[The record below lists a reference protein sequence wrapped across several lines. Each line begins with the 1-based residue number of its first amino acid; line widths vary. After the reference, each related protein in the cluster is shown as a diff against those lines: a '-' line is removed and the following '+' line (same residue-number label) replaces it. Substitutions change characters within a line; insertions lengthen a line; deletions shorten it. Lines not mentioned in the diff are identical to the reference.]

1 MAFNFYK
8 KAVYFYHNFKIA
20 FGKYKEKANFI
31 KVFTHLNTK
40 QLFKNFLS
48 FLLFLCSTAVVFG
61 QIKKDTIALSEIT
74 LKGSPIKNVLQNV
87 ASSVS
92 VITTADINKS
102 DGIILTPILNK
113 IPGVTMQQG
122 AFNTNRITIRGIG
135 ARSQYGT
142 NKIKA
147 YFDGI
152 PLSSGEG
159 ETTIDDI
166 DLASIEKIEIIKGP
180 NSTSFG
186 SGLGGVIQLFSRET
200 PLLESF
206 GKSTVTFGSFGLL
219 QNRLSAGYSDSKTN
233 VFTSFT
239 DLQSDGFRANSS
251 YNRKS
256 FNLQGKQKMGSKG
269 SLSFLG
275 TFTRLKAFIPSSI
288 NEMDLKNNPEKAAA
302 TWAAAQGFESYDKF
316 MLGLGYDHQFSEKWS
331 MQTSVFSN
339 FKDAYEPRP
348 FDILDEKTSAAGFR
362 SNVNYKDRLFSLPFE
377 LSLGTELL
385 TEKYA
390 YSLFEN
396 LYQSQPGQ
404 GSIKGDEFS
413 AIKQNRNYTNYF
425 LQMELWISEKLHMET
440 GVALN
445 TTKYSL
451 EDVFENNSGGQ
462 KMPFTFGNV
471 WSPRIGFSY
480 KISNGKNI
488 FTSVSKGFSVP
499 SVAETLTPEGQINTD
514 LKPEIGWNYELGFK
528 GNWLENK
535 VYTEV
540 TFYTTQIENLLV
552 ARRTDNDQF
561 VGINAGSS
569 SHTGLEFLVNYTLL
583 ELTQLQITPYFSGA
597 VNNFKFKE
605 FLDGDADYSGN
616 QLTGVPENQ
625 FNFGVDLNTKNGFSV
640 NTSFRT
646 MGKIPLNDSNT
657 KYSERYSLLD
667 IKTTYVFTILKIL
680 KTELNAGV
688 NNALDT
694 KYAANILPNA
704 VGFGTAA
711 PRYFYP
717 GNPVNFYGGF
727 SVSYIF

>member
-1 MAFNFYK
+1 M
-8 KAVYFYHNFKIA
+8 
-20 FGKYKEKANFI
+20 
-31 KVFTHLNTK
+31 
-40 QLFKNFLS
+40 FKNSLS
-48 FLLFLCSTAVVFG
+48 FLLFLCSVFTVFG

-74 LKGSPIKNVLQNV
+74 LKGSPIKNAPQNT

-102 DGIILTPILNK
+102 DGIILTPVLNK

-122 AFNTNRITIRGIG
+122 ALNTNRITIRGIG

-152 PLSSGEG
+152 PLSSGDG

-233 VFTSFT
+233 VFASFT
-239 DLQSDGFRANSS
+239 DLQSEGFRENSS
-251 YNRKS
+251 YDRKS
-256 FNLQGKQKMGSKG
+256 FNLHAKQKINSKG
-269 SLSFLG
+269 SFSFLG

-288 NEMDLKNNPEKAAA
+288 NETDLRNNPEKAAA

-331 MQTSVFSN
+331 LQTSIFSN

-348 FDILDEKTSAAGFR
+348 FDILDEKTSSLGLR
-362 SNVNYKDRLFSLPFE
+362 SNVNYKDQLFYLPFE
-377 LSLGTELL
+377 LSFGTELL

-390 YSLFEN
+390 YSLFKN
-396 LYQSQPGQ
+396 LYKSQPGQ
-404 GSIKGDEFS
+404 GSLKGDEFS
-413 AIKQNRNYTNYF
+413 SIEQNRNYSNYF
-425 LQMELWISEKLHMET
+425 LQMEFWISEKLHLET
-440 GVALN
+440 GVAFN

-451 EDVFENNSGGQ
+451 KDIFENNSGAQ

-480 KISNGKNI
+480 KVSKGKNI

-499 SVAETLTPEGQINTD
+499 SVAETLTPEGQINTN
-514 LKPEIGWNYELGFK
+514 LKPEVGWNYELGFK

-535 VYTEV
+535 IYTEV
-540 TFYTTQIENLLV
+540 TFYSTQIENLLV
-552 ARRTDNDQF
+552 ARRTANDQF

-569 SHTGLEFLVNYTLL
+569 SHSGLEFLVNYKLF
-583 ELTQLQITPYFSGA
+583 ELTQFQMTSYFSGA

-616 QLTGVPENQ
+616 QLTGVPEKQ
-625 FNFGVDLNTKNGFSV
+625 FNFGVDLTTKNGFGV

-680 KTELNAGV
+680 KTELNAGI
-688 NNALDT
+688 NNALGT

-727 SVSYIF
+727 SVAFLF

>member
-1 MAFNFYK
+1 MFK
-8 KAVYFYHNFKIA
+8 KSFF
-20 FGKYKEKANFI
+20 
-31 KVFTHLNTK
+31 
-40 QLFKNFLS
+40 
-48 FLLFLCSTAVVFG
+48 FLLFLFSATAVFG

-74 LKGSPIKNVLQNV
+74 LKGSPINNVLQNT

-102 DGIILTPILNK
+102 DGIILTPVLNK

-152 PLSSGEG
+152 PLTSGEG

-166 DLASIEKIEIIKGP
+166 DLGAIEKIEIIKGP
-180 NSTSFG
+180 NATSFG

-206 GKSTVTFGSFGLL
+206 GKSTITFGSFGLL
-219 QNRLSAGYSDSKTN
+219 QQRLSAGYSDSQTN

-251 YNRKS
+251 YDRKS
-256 FNLQGKQKMGSKG
+256 FNLYAKQKIVPNG

-288 NEMDLKNNPEKAAA
+288 NETDLKNNPEKAAA

-331 MQTSVFSN
+331 LQTSIFSN

-348 FDILDEKTSAAGFR
+348 FDILDEKINAAGFR
-362 SNVNYKDRLFSLPFE
+362 SNVNYKDQLFTLPFE
-377 LSLGTELL
+377 LSFGTELL
-385 TEKYA
+385 TEKYE
-390 YSLFEN
+390 YSLFKN
-396 LYQSQPGQ
+396 LYKSQPGQ

-425 LQMELWISEKLHMET
+425 LQMELWISEKLHLET
-440 GVALN
+440 GVAVN

-451 EDVFENNSGGQ
+451 KDVFENNSGSP
-462 KMPFTFGNV
+462 KIPFTFGNV
-471 WSPRIGFSY
+471 WSPRVGLSY
-480 KISNGKNI
+480 KISKGKNI

-528 GNWLENK
+528 GNWLKNK

-552 ARRTDNDQF
+552 ARRTANDQF

-569 SHTGLEFLVNYTLL
+569 SHTGFEFLVNYKLL
-583 ELTQLQITPYFSGA
+583 ELTQFQITPYFSGA
-597 VNNFKFKE
+597 VNTFKFKE
-605 FLDGDADYSGN
+605 FLDGGANYSGN
-616 QLTGVPENQ
+616 QLTGVPEKQ

-657 KYSERYSLLD
+657 KYSERFALLD
-667 IKTTYVFTILKIL
+667 VKTTYVFTILKFL
-680 KTELNAGV
+680 TAELNAGI

-727 SVSYIF
+727 SVSYVF

>member
-1 MAFNFYK
+1 MFK
-8 KAVYFYHNFKIA
+8 KS
-20 FGKYKEKANFI
+20 
-31 KVFTHLNTK
+31 LS
-40 QLFKNFLS
+40 LFFFLFS
-48 FLLFLCSTAVVFG
+48 ATAIFG

-74 LKGSPIKNVLQNV
+74 LKGSPIKNVLQNT

-92 VITTADINKS
+92 VITSADINKS
-102 DGIILTPILNK
+102 DGIILTPVLNK

-122 AFNTNRITIRGIG
+122 ALNTNRITIRGIG

-219 QNRLSAGYSDSKTN
+219 QQRLSAGYSDSKTN

-256 FNLQGKQKMGSKG
+256 FNLHGKQKMGSKG

-288 NEMDLKNNPEKAAA
+288 NETDLKNNPEKAAA

-331 MQTSVFSN
+331 MQTSIFSN

-404 GSIKGDEFS
+404 GSIKGEEFS

-451 EDVFENNSGGQ
+451 EDVFENNFGGQ

-471 WSPRIGFSY
+471 WSPRVGFSY

-499 SVAETLTPEGQINTD
+499 SVAETLTAEGQINTE

-540 TFYTTQIENLLV
+540 TFYTTQIKNLLV

-561 VGINAGSS
+561 IGINAGSS
-569 SHTGLEFLVNYTLL
+569 SHTGLEFLINYKLL

-605 FLDGDADYSGN
+605 FLDSDADYSGN
-616 QLTGVPENQ
+616 QLTGVPEKQ

-667 IKTTYVFTILKIL
+667 IKTSYVFTILKIL
-680 KTELNAGV
+680 KIELNAGV
-688 NNALDT
+688 NNALET

-704 VGFGTAA
+704 VGFGNAA

>member
-1 MAFNFYK
+1 M
-8 KAVYFYHNFKIA
+8 
-20 FGKYKEKANFI
+20 
-31 KVFTHLNTK
+31 
-40 QLFKNFLS
+40 FKNSLS
-48 FLLFLCSTAVVFG
+48 FLLFLCSVFTVFG

-74 LKGSPIKNVLQNV
+74 LKGSPIKNAPQNT

-102 DGIILTPILNK
+102 DGIILTPVLNK

-122 AFNTNRITIRGIG
+122 ALNTNRITIRGIG

-152 PLSSGEG
+152 PLSSGDG

-233 VFTSFT
+233 VFASFT
-239 DLQSDGFRANSS
+239 DLQSEGFRKNSS
-251 YNRKS
+251 YDRKS
-256 FNLQGKQKMGSKG
+256 FNLHAKQKINSKG
-269 SLSFLG
+269 SFSFLG

-288 NEMDLKNNPEKAAA
+288 NETDLKNNPEKAAA

-331 MQTSVFSN
+331 LQTSIFSN

-348 FDILDEKTSAAGFR
+348 FDILDEKTSSLGLR
-362 SNVNYKDRLFSLPFE
+362 SNVNYKDQLFSLPFE
-377 LSLGTELL
+377 LSFGTELL

-390 YSLFEN
+390 YSLFKN
-396 LYQSQPGQ
+396 LYKSQPGQ
-404 GSIKGDEFS
+404 GSLKGDEFS
-413 AIKQNRNYTNYF
+413 SVKQNRNYSNYF
-425 LQMELWISEKLHMET
+425 LQMEFWISEKLHLET
-440 GVALN
+440 GVAFN

-451 EDVFENNSGGQ
+451 KDIFENNSGAQ
-462 KMPFTFGNV
+462 KMSFTFGNV

-480 KISNGKNI
+480 KVSKGKNI
-488 FTSVSKGFSVP
+488 FTSASKGFSVP
-499 SVAETLTPEGQINTD
+499 SVAETLTPEGQINTN
-514 LKPEIGWNYELGFK
+514 LKPEVGWNYELGFK

-535 VYTEV
+535 IYTEV
-540 TFYTTQIENLLV
+540 TFYSTQIENLLV
-552 ARRTDNDQF
+552 TRRTANDQF

-569 SHTGLEFLVNYTLL
+569 SHSGLEFLVNYKLF
-583 ELTQLQITPYFSGA
+583 ELTQFQMTSYFSGA

-616 QLTGVPENQ
+616 QLTGVPEKQ
-625 FNFGVDLNTKNGFSV
+625 FNFGVDLTTKNGFGV

-646 MGKIPLNDSNT
+646 ISKISLNDSNT

-680 KTELNAGV
+680 KTELNAGI

-727 SVSYIF
+727 SVAFLF

>member
-1 MAFNFYK
+1 M
-8 KAVYFYHNFKIA
+8 
-20 FGKYKEKANFI
+20 
-31 KVFTHLNTK
+31 
-40 QLFKNFLS
+40 FKNPAT
-48 FLLFLCSTAVVFG
+48 FLLFLCCATAVFG
-61 QIKKDTIALSEIT
+61 QVKKDTIALSEVT
-74 LKGSPIKNVLQNV
+74 LKGSPIKNTLQNV
-87 ASSVS
+87 AASVS

-102 DGIILTPILNK
+102 DGIILTPVLNK

-122 AFNTNRITIRGIG
+122 ALNTNRITIRGIG

-152 PLSSGEG
+152 PLTSGEG

-166 DLASIEKIEIIKGP
+166 DLAAIEKIEIIKGP

-219 QNRLSAGYSDSKTN
+219 QQRLSSGYSDSKTN
-233 VFTSFT
+233 VFTSYT
-239 DLQSDGFRANSS
+239 DLESDGFRANSS

-256 FNLQGKQKMGSKG
+256 FNLHGKQKIGSNG
-269 SLSFLG
+269 NLSFLG

-288 NEMDLKNNPEKAAA
+288 NETDLKNNPEKAAA

-316 MLGLGYDHQFSEKWS
+316 MFGLGYNHQFSEKWS
-331 MQTSVFSN
+331 IQSSVFSN

-348 FDILDEKTSAAGFR
+348 FDILDEKTSAVGFR

-377 LSLGTELL
+377 MSFGTELL
-385 TEKYA
+385 TEKYD
-390 YSLFEN
+390 YTLYRN
-396 LYQSQPGQ
+396 LYQSQPGK
-404 GSIKGDEFS
+404 GSIQGDEFS
-413 AIKQNRNYTNYF
+413 AIKQNRKYSNYF
-425 LQMELWISEKLHMET
+425 LQMELWISKKLHLET
-440 GVALN
+440 GLALN

-471 WSPRIGFSY
+471 WSPRVGLSY
-480 KISNGKNI
+480 KVSKGKNI

-499 SVAETLTPEGQINTD
+499 SVAETLTPEGQINTN

-528 GNWLENK
+528 GNWLKNK

-569 SHTGLEFLVNYTLL
+569 SHTGLEFLVNYKLL
-583 ELTQLQITPYFSGA
+583 ELTQFQIIPYFSGA

-605 FLDGDADYSGN
+605 FLDGVADYSGN
-616 QLTGVPENQ
+616 QLTGVPEKQ
-625 FNFGVDLNTKNGFSV
+625 FNFGVDLTTKNGFSV

-646 MGKIPLNDSNT
+646 MGKIPLNDSNS

-680 KTELNAGV
+680 KTELNAGI
-688 NNALDT
+688 NNVLDT

-704 VGFGTAA
+704 VGFGAAA

-717 GNPVNFYGGF
+717 GNPVNYYGGF
-727 SVSYIF
+727 SVAYVF

>member
-1 MAFNFYK
+1 M
-8 KAVYFYHNFKIA
+8 FKISLT
-20 FGKYKEKANFI
+20 FLFFI
-31 KVFTHLNTK
+31 
-40 QLFKNFLS
+40 
-48 FLLFLCSTAVVFG
+48 CCATAIFG

-87 ASSVS
+87 AASVS

-102 DGIILTPILNK
+102 DGIILTSVLNK

-122 AFNTNRITIRGIG
+122 ALNTNRITIRGIG

-152 PLSSGEG
+152 PLTSGEG

-166 DLASIEKIEIIKGP
+166 DLAAIEKIEIIKGP

-186 SGLGGVIQLFSRET
+186 SGLGGVMQLFSRET
-200 PLLESF
+200 SLLESL

-219 QNRLSAGYSDSKTN
+219 LQRLSAGYSDSKTN
-233 VFTSFT
+233 VFTSYT
-239 DLQSDGFRANSS
+239 DLESDGFRANSS

-256 FNLQGKQKMGSKG
+256 FNLHGKQKIDSKG
-269 SLSFLG
+269 DLSFLG
-275 TFTRLKAFIPSSI
+275 TFTRLKAYIPSSI
-288 NEMDLKNNPEKAAA
+288 NETVLKNNPEKAAA

-316 MLGLGYDHQFSEKWS
+316 MFGLGYNHQFSKKWS
-331 MQTSVFSN
+331 IQTSVFSN

-348 FDILDEKTSAAGFR
+348 FDILDENTSAAGFR
-362 SNVNYKDRLFSLPFE
+362 SNVNFKNQLFSLPFE
-377 LSLGTELL
+377 MSFGTELL
-385 TEKYA
+385 TEKYD
-390 YSLFEN
+390 YTLYRN

-404 GSIKGDEFS
+404 GSIQGEEFS
-413 AIKQNRNYTNYF
+413 AIKQNRKYTNYF
-425 LQMELWISEKLHMET
+425 LQMELWISEKLHLES
-440 GVALN
+440 GLALN
-445 TTKYSL
+445 TTKYWL

-462 KMPFTFGNV
+462 RMPFTFGNV
-471 WSPRIGFSY
+471 WSPRVGLSY
-480 KISNGKNI
+480 KVSNGKNI
-488 FTSVSKGFSVP
+488 FTSISKGFSVP
-499 SVAETLTPEGQINTD
+499 SVAETLTPEGQINTN

-528 GNWLENK
+528 GNWLKNK

-569 SHTGLEFLVNYTLL
+569 SHTGLEFLVNYKLL
-583 ELTQLQITPYFSGA
+583 ELTQFQISPYFSGA

-616 QLTGVPENQ
+616 QLTGVPEKQ
-625 FNFGVDLNTKNGFSV
+625 FNFGVDLSTKNGFSV

-657 KYSERYSLLD
+657 KYSTRYSLLD
-667 IKTTYVFTILKIL
+667 IKTSYVFTILKIL
-680 KTELNAGV
+680 KTELNAGI
-688 NNALDT
+688 NNVLDT

-727 SVSYIF
+727 SVAYVF

>member
-8 KAVYFYHNFKIA
+8 KAVYFYHNFRIA

-40 QLFKNFLS
+40 QLFKNSLS
-48 FLLFLCSTAVVFG
+48 FLLFLCSATAIFG

-186 SGLGGVIQLFSRET
+186 SSLGGVIQLFSRET

-219 QNRLSAGYSDSKTN
+219 QQRLSAGYSDSKTN
-233 VFTSFT
+233 VFTSYT

-256 FNLQGKQKMGSKG
+256 FNLHGKQKINSKG
-269 SLSFLG
+269 DLSFLG
-275 TFTRLKAFIPSSI
+275 TLTRLKAYIPSSI
-288 NEMDLKNNPEKAAA
+288 NETDLKNNPEKAAA

-377 LSLGTELL
+377 MSLGTELL

-451 EDVFENNSGGQ
+451 EDVFENNSGGK

-471 WSPRIGFSY
+471 WSPRVGFSY

-528 GNWLENK
+528 GNWLKNK

-540 TFYTTQIENLLV
+540 TFYTTQIQNLLV

-569 SHTGLEFLVNYTLL
+569 SHTGLEFLVNYKII

-616 QLTGVPENQ
+616 QLTGVPEKQ

-667 IKTTYVFTILKIL
+667 IKTGYVFTILKIL

-688 NNALDT
+688 NNVLDT

-704 VGFGTAA
+704 VGFGNAA

>member
-1 MAFNFYK
+1 M
-8 KAVYFYHNFKIA
+8 
-20 FGKYKEKANFI
+20 
-31 KVFTHLNTK
+31 
-40 QLFKNFLS
+40 FKNFLS
-48 FLLFLCSTAVVFG
+48 FLLFLCSATAVFG

-152 PLSSGEG
+152 PLSSSEG

-186 SGLGGVIQLFSRET
+186 SGLGGVIQLLSRET

-219 QNRLSAGYSDSKTN
+219 QQRLSAGYSDSKTN
-233 VFTSFT
+233 VFTSYT
-239 DLQSDGFRANSS
+239 DLQSDGFRVNSS

-256 FNLQGKQKMGSKG
+256 FNLHGKQKINSKG
-269 SLSFLG
+269 DLSFLG
-275 TFTRLKAFIPSSI
+275 TFTRLKAYIPSSI
-288 NEMDLKNNPEKAAA
+288 NETDLKNNPEKAAA

-362 SNVNYKDRLFSLPFE
+362 SNVNYKDRLFSSPFE

-425 LQMELWISEKLHMET
+425 LQMELWISEKLHLET

-451 EDVFENNSGGQ
+451 ENVFENNSGGQ

-471 WSPRIGFSY
+471 WSPRVGLSY

-528 GNWLENK
+528 GNWLGNK

-540 TFYTTQIENLLV
+540 TFYTTQIKNLLV
-552 ARRTDNDQF
+552 ERRTDNDQF

-569 SHTGLEFLVNYTLL
+569 SHTGLEFLVNYKII

-616 QLTGVPENQ
+616 QLTGVPEKQ